1 MIRSAHAK
9 KAKRIRIL
17 KKIGERL
24 GEWVH
29 SIGIAKD
36 VQPSHAW
43 RHLFKSVGRYAQIPE
58 DVLDALQ
65 GHQPRGEGAKYGSHW
80 PQMSYRWIKQIPR
93 YEWDV
98 CPPDRQRGDP
108 RSPIRRKSCLPAGR
122 HRLAC
127 TYRE

>member
-58 DVLDALQ
+58 DVLDTLQ

-80 PQMSYRWIKQIPR
+80 PQMSYGWIKKIPR
-93 YEWDV
+93 YELDA
-98 CPPDRQRGDP
+98 PSISDP
-108 RSPIRRKSCLPAGR
+108 EAKISPRPRKVKLSSSAKKR
-122 HRLAC
+122 AVA
-127 TYRE
+127 

>member
-93 YEWDV
+93 YELDA
-98 CPPDRQRGDP
+98 PSISDP
-108 RSPIRRKSCLPAGR
+108 EAKISPRPRKAKLSSSAKKR
-122 HRLAC
+122 AVA
-127 TYRE
+127 